1 MKKLIL
7 TSIVASALL
16 MSCSDDNNSSSNNE
30 LKLFTTS
37 NTTGSI
43 SVTDLSKAT
52 PTISSLN
59 IASTDAD
66 GMFYMAQSDEVIL
79 ASRTNNK
86 IEAYSDLKNVVS
98 AGLSSLS
105 VSQSSASDFSNPREI
120 AVVGNKII
128 VTQDQSPANG
138 NTNKLLVYQKSS
150 TGMILL
156 NDYTVDFKVWGIH
169 IDGTT
174 LYAVA
179 DLTSDLVV
187 FNNFFS
193 NTNGMI
199 MPSKRVTVEG
209 LIRTHGITF
218 SSSKNMMILT
228 DVGNATSDTDGG
240 IILIPNFSSKLNATA
255 NMGTIAMN
263 DQVRI
268 YGPATMLGNPVDVA
282 YDAVTEKIYV
292 AERLNSGGKLLVFAK
307 PTTNGDF
314 TPISSRAE
322 AGISSVFLYRE

>member
-7 TSIVASALL
+7 TSIVASVLL
-16 MSCSDDNNSSSNNE
+16 MSCSDDNNSSSKNE

-43 SVTDLSKAT
+43 SVTDLTKAT
-52 PTISSLN
+52 PMISSLN
-59 IASTDAD
+59 IASADAD
-66 GMFYMAQSDEVIL
+66 GIFYMAQSDEVIL
-79 ASRTNNK
+79 ASRTNNI
-86 IEAYSDLKNVVS
+86 IEAYGDLKNVVS
-98 AGLSSLS
+98 AGLPSLS

-150 TGMILL
+150 TGMTLL

-169 IDGTT
+169 IDGNT

-199 MPSKRVTVEG
+199 APSKRVTIEG
-209 LIRTHGITF
+209 LIRTHGITH

-228 DVGNATSDTDGG
+228 DIGSATSDTDGG
-240 IILIPNFSSKLNATA
+240 LILIPNFSSKLNATA

-307 PTTNGDF
+307 LAANGDF
-314 TPISSRAE
+314 APISSRAE
-322 AGISSVFLYRE
+322 AGISSVFLYRD